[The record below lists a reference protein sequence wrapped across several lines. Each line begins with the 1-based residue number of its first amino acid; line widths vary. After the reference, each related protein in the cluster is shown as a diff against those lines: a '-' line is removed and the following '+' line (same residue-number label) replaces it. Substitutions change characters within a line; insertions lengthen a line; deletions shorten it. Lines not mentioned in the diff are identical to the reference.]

1 MSLVNTNSQKGP
13 LVSASFKDKYTV
25 ALADIVAGGAF
36 TTVDINLDTLP
47 AGAIHLASR
56 IKHSAALV
64 GPSISAGTARLY
76 FNATALGSGA
86 LDIFQAPGTTEATHD
101 ITSVTPVAGSI
112 ASTGNI
118 LMMRVTSTG
127 ANLSVATAGS
137 IDASIE
143 YIVMALP

>member
-1 MSLVNTNSQKGP
+1 MSLVNTALPQYG
-13 LVSASFKDKYTV
+13 VSAGGKRKYTV
-25 ALADIVAGGAF
+25 ALSDIVAGGAF

-47 AGAIHLASR
+47 PGAIHLASR
-56 IKHSAALV
+56 IKHSASVA
-64 GPSISAGTARLY
+64 GPSISAATARLY
-76 FNATALGSGA
+76 FNAVALGSGA
-86 LDIFQAPGTTEATHD
+86 LDVFQAPGTTDGTHA

-112 ASTGNI
+112 ASTGNV

-143 YIVMALP
+143 FLVLQLP